1 MAALAV
7 SQGISGE
14 DILIIEKNDRLGR
27 KILATGNGR
36 CNCTNAFCS
45 FEDYHCTEAEF
56 PKYAIESL
64 DPMATIALFQSLG
77 LLTRTEEEGRIYPY
91 TGQAVS
97 LQNALEIG
105 IKERGINSLTKA
117 TVVKV
122 EPENERFRLLMADGT
137 VLFGIKVI
145 IATGGKAGSQY
156 GSTGDGYGFA
166 KAFGHT
172 LKRPLPALVQLRT
185 NSVQFRNLKGVR
197 AKGRVTLT
205 QNRIPIA
212 WEQGEIQFTEDGLS
226 GICIFDLSRY
236 YQPEVPSTAIKID
249 FFPDFKEEELYQL
262 LRKRRDDLKNRK
274 AVTILDGMLHP
285 KLAGAIIEELPLSGS
300 VLIKEM
306 EEKDLQCLVESCKG
320 WEIPIHGTRGW
331 QDAQV
336 TAGGIRCDEVNP
348 ATLESKRKR
357 GLYFAGEVLDV
368 EGKCGGWNLQW
379 AWSSG
384 HLAGRSAAEQLVS
397 GKED

>member
-1 MAALAV
+1 MAALAA

-14 DILIIEKNDRLGR
+14 DILIIEKNERLGR

-36 CNCTNAFCS
+36 CNCSNSFCS
-45 FEDYHCTEAEF
+45 FLDYHCTEAEF
-56 PKYAIESL
+56 PKYALESL
-64 DPMATIALFQSLG
+64 DPMATMAFFQSLG

-91 TGQAVS
+91 TGQAVT
-97 LQNALEIG
+97 LRDVLETG
-105 IKERGINSLTKA
+105 IKEKGINCLTNK
-117 TVVKV
+117 TVTKV
-122 EPENERFRLLMADGT
+122 EPDNKGFRLLMVDGAI
-137 VLFGIKVI
+137 LFASKVI

-166 KAFGHT
+166 KSFGHT

-185 NSVQFRNLKGVR
+185 NAGQFPYLKGVR
-197 AKGRVTLT
+197 AKGRVTLI
-205 QNRIPIA
+205 QDRIPIA

-236 YQPEVPSTAIKID
+236 YQPDEPSTTIRID
-249 FFPDFKEEELYQL
+249 YFPDFSGEELYQL
-262 LRKRRDDLKNRK
+262 LRQRREDLKDRK
-274 AVTILDGMLHP
+274 AVTILDGMLHT
-285 KLAGAIIEELPLSGS
+285 KLAGEMIKQLNIPGS

-306 EEKDLQCLVESCKG
+306 GDKDLQSMVEQCKS

-336 TAGGIRCDEVNP
+336 TAGGIRCDEVNS
-348 ATLESKRKR
+348 ATMESKRKK

-368 EGKCGGWNLQW
+368 EGRCGGWNLQW

-384 HLAGRSAAEQLVS
+384 YLAGRSVAE
-397 GKED
+397 